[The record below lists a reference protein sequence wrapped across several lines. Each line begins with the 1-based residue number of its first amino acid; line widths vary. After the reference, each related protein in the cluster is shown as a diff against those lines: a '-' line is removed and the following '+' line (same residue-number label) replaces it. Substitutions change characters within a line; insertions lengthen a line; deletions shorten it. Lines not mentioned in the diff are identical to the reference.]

1 MIGLDADK
9 HADSTGNISK
19 TSTFLLNRWD
29 FTVDLNKAIM
39 TASSETKFELLIDQ
53 RKFSDYFNKEIQI
66 V

>member
-1 MIGLDADK
+1 M
-9 HADSTGNISK
+9 
-19 TSTFLLNRWD
+19 
-29 FTVDLNKAIM
+29 VDLNKAIM